1 MRQNI
6 SYIFTALLLL
16 ALASCQQRAQMPEP
30 DNTDATG
37 GYTMSLTVVAPDA
50 DPSLRAHLS
59 GEAGDPVLKATFK
72 EDDDIALFV
81 WQDGKLYD
89 LANVGFASV
98 EEGGKRATLTFE
110 LPAGVDE
117 TKPIDL
123 IAYDGPAD
131 FGYKSG
137 TEVRRS
143 YMLIEGDKILI
154 NGMPYGPIE
163 IDKFSAPVMFH
174 EKGIIPSETE
184 RTERFVKFKHF
195 GCYEVIFFTNNSDTA
210 IEPRVGLSQ
219 KGRSKYGMTRKW
231 AYESQLDMT
240 DFGMKYPYI
249 NLTTGELFYSKDTKP
264 SMRFASTGKLEP
276 GASVTLVS
284 WYVPNAKVT
293 LPEMELAYKN
303 GYDWVVSDQKIAAKD
318 FPMEIGKAY
327 AVSGSWDGTKVT
339 IGEVTTIEPSSI
351 TLDQTE
357 LTIKVGKKATLTPT
371 IEPADASNKNV
382 TWSSSDETVATVS
395 DGVVTGV
402 KVGTAEIT
410 AKTANGL
417 TTKATVTVEEIPVT
431 KINLPAT
438 EASMTIG
445 GTMDLKPVIEPADA
459 TNTHISWRSSDPDVA
474 TVDANGRVTAKGA
487 GTATIT
493 GTAASGVKVTLVVTV
508 SDEVIEVT
516 AVTLDKNEATVK
528 VGKSLQL
535 TATIEP
541 SGATDQ
547 KLEWTSSDSDIAI
560 VTDGRVTGV
569 APGEVTITVKTTN
582 GKTAICTIT
591 VEKTKGVP
599 DVPGV
604 EL

>member
-1 MRQNI
+1 
-6 SYIFTALLLL
+6 
-16 ALASCQQRAQMPEP
+16 
-30 DNTDATG
+30 
-37 GYTMSLTVVAPDA
+37 MSLTVVAPDA

-89 LANVGFASV
+89 LANVGFAGV

-143 YMLIEGDKILI
+143 NMLIEGDKILI

-184 RTERFVKFKHF
+184 RTDRFVKFKHF

-231 AYESQLDMT
+231 AYENQLDMT
-240 DFGMKYPYI
+240 DFAMKYPYI

-284 WYVPNAKVT
+284 WYVPNAEVT
-293 LPEMELAYKN
+293 LPEMELTYKN

-339 IGEVTTIEPSSI
+339 IGEVTTIEPTAI
-351 TLDQTE
+351 KLDQD
-357 LTIKVGKKATLTPT
+357 KVTLGVGETATLKAT
-371 IEPADASNKNV
+371 IEPEEATNKNV
-382 TWSSSDETVATVS
+382 TWSSSDDTTVTVE
-395 DGVVTGV
+395 DGVVTGK
-402 KVGTAEIT
+402 KVGTATIT
-410 AKTANGL
+410 AETSNGL
-417 TTKATVTVEEIPVT
+417 KATAEVIVKEIAVT
-431 KINLPAT
+431 KVTLSETTAT
-438 EASMTIG
+438 MTIG
-445 GTMDLKPVIEPADA
+445 GELELTATIEPKNA
-459 TNTHISWRSSDPDVA
+459 TDQRLTWSSSDTGVA
-474 TVDANGRVTAKGA
+474 TVDSNGKVTAKAA

-493 GTAASGVKVTLVVTV
+493 ATAASGITAACEITV

-516 AVTLDKNEATVK
+516 AVTLDRTEATVK

-569 APGEVTITVKTTN
+569 ALGEVTITVKTTN
-582 GKTAICTIT
+582 GKTATCTIT

-604 EL
+604 EI

>member
-89 LANVGFASV
+89 LANVGFAGV

-143 YMLIEGDKILI
+143 NMLIEGDKILI

-184 RTERFVKFKHF
+184 RTDRFVQFNHF

-210 IEPRVGLSQ
+210 IEPKVGLSQ
-219 KGRSKYGMTRKW
+219 KGRSKYGLNRKW

-240 DFGMKYPYI
+240 DYGMKYPHI
-249 NLTTGELFYSKDTKP
+249 NLTTGEIFYSKDTKP

-276 GASVTLVS
+276 GASVTMVS
-284 WYVPNAKVT
+284 WYVPNAEVT

-303 GYDWVVSDQKIAAKD
+303 GRDWVVSEQKIAAKD

-339 IGEVTTIEPSSI
+339 IGEVTTIEPTSI
-351 TLDQTE
+351 TLDQRE
-357 LTIKVGKKATLTPT
+357 LTIKVGKTATLTPT
-371 IEPADASNKNV
+371 IEPADATNKNV
-382 TWSSSDETVATVS
+382 TWSSSDDTTVTVE
-395 DGVVTGV
+395 DGVVTGK
-402 KVGTAEIT
+402 KVGTATIT
-410 AKTANGL
+410 AETSNGL
-417 TTKATVTVEEIPVT
+417 KATAEVIVKEIAVT
-431 KINLPAT
+431 KVTLSETTAT
-438 EASMTIG
+438 MTIG
-445 GTMDLKPVIEPADA
+445 GELELTATIEPKNA
-459 TNTHISWRSSDPDVA
+459 TDQRLTWSSSDTGVA
-474 TVDANGRVTAKGA
+474 TVDSNGKVTAKAA

-493 GTAASGVKVTLVVTV
+493 ATAASGITAACEITV

-516 AVTLDKNEATVK
+516 AVSLDRTKATIK

-582 GKTAICTIT
+582 GKTATCTIT

-604 EL
+604 EI

>member
-16 ALASCQQRAQMPEP
+16 VLASCRQEAQIPEP
-30 DNTDATG
+30 DNADVTG

-59 GEAGDPVLKATFK
+59 GESGDPVLKATFK

-89 LANVGFASV
+89 LANVGFAGV
-98 EEGGKRATLTFE
+98 EEGGKRATLTFK

-143 YMLIEGDKILI
+143 NMLIEGDKILI

-163 IDKFSAPVMFH
+163 MDKFSAPVMFH
-174 EKGIIPSETE
+174 EKGIVPSETE

-210 IEPRVGLSQ
+210 IEPRVGLSK
-219 KGRSKYGMTRKW
+219 KGRSKYGMTRSW
-231 AYESQLDMT
+231 ACQSQLDMT
-240 DFGMKYPYI
+240 DYGMKYPYI
-249 NLTTGELFYSKDTKP
+249 NLTTGELFYSKDQKP

-284 WYVPNAKVT
+284 WYVPNAEVN

-303 GYDWVVSDQKIAAKD
+303 GHDWVVSDQKIAAKD
-318 FPMEIGKAY
+318 FPMEVGKAY

-339 IGEVTTIEPSSI
+339 IGEVSIIEPTGI
-351 TLDQTE
+351 TLDKNE
-357 LTIKVGKKATLTPT
+357 LTIKVGKTATLTPT
-371 IEPADASNKNV
+371 IEPADATNKNV

-402 KVGTAEIT
+402 KAGTATIT

-417 TTKATVTVEEIPVT
+417 TANATVTVEEIPVT
-431 KINLPAT
+431 KITLPST

-445 GTMDLKPVIEPADA
+445 GTMDLKPTIEPADA
-459 TNTHISWRSSDPDVA
+459 TNTHISWSSSKPGVA
-474 TVDANGRVTAKGA
+474 TVDASGRVTAKGA

-493 GTAASGVKVTLVVTV
+493 GTAASGAKVTLVVTV
-508 SDEVIEVT
+508 SDKVIEVT
-516 AVTLDKNEATVK
+516 AVTLDRTAATIK

-535 TATIEP
+535 TATIKP
-541 SGATDQ
+541 SDATNASLQ
-547 KLEWTSSDSDIAI
+547 WTSSDTAIAI
-560 VTDGRVTGV
+560 VTDGRVQGI
-569 APGEVTITVKTTN
+569 APGEATITAKTAN
-582 GKTAICTIT
+582 GKTATCTIT

-604 EL
+604 EI

>member
-59 GEAGDPVLKATFK
+59 GEAGDPVLKATFN

-143 YMLIEGDKILI
+143 NMLIEGDKILI

-163 IDKFSAPVMFH
+163 LDKFSAPVMFH

-210 IEPRVGLSQ
+210 IEPKVGLSQ
-219 KGRSKYGMTRKW
+219 KGRSKYGITRKW
-231 AYESQLDMT
+231 AYENQLDMT
-240 DFGMKYPYI
+240 DYGMKRPYI

-264 SMRFASTGKLEP
+264 SMRFANIGKLEP
-276 GASVTLVS
+276 GASVTMVS
-284 WYVPNAKVT
+284 WYVPNAEVN

-303 GYDWVVSDQKIAAKD
+303 DHDWVVSDQKIAAKD

-339 IGEVTTIEPSSI
+339 IGEVTTIEPTSI
-351 TLDQTE
+351 KLDQSE
-357 LTIKVGKKATLTPT
+357 LTIKVGKTATLTPT
-371 IEPADASNKNV
+371 IEPADATNKNV
-382 TWSSSDETVATVS
+382 IWSSSDETVATVS

-402 KVGTAEIT
+402 KPGTAEIT

-417 TTKATVTVEEIPVT
+417 TAKATVTVEEIPVT
-431 KINLPAT
+431 NITLPAT

-445 GTMDLKPVIEPADA
+445 GTMDLKPAIEPADA
-459 TNTHISWRSSDPDVA
+459 TNTHISWSSSDPDVA

-493 GTAASGVKVTLVVTV
+493 GTAASGVTVTLVVTV

-516 AVTLDKNEATVK
+516 AVTLDKTEATIK

-569 APGEVTITVKTTN
+569 DPGKVTITVKTTN
-582 GKTAICTIT
+582 GKTATCTIT

-604 EL
+604 EI

>member
-1 MRQNI
+1 
-6 SYIFTALLLL
+6 
-16 ALASCQQRAQMPEP
+16 
-30 DNTDATG
+30 
-37 GYTMSLTVVAPDA
+37 MSLTVVAPDA

-89 LANVGFASV
+89 LANVGFAGV

-123 IAYDGPAD
+123 IAYDGPAV

-137 TEVRRS
+137 TEVKRS
-143 YMLIEGDKILI
+143 NMLIEGDKILI

-184 RTERFVKFKHF
+184 RTDRFVKFKHF

-210 IEPRVGLSQ
+210 IEPRVGLSL
-219 KGRSKYGMTRKW
+219 KGRSKYGMNRKW
-231 AYESQLDMT
+231 AYENQLDMT
-240 DFGMKYPYI
+240 DFAMRYPYI

-284 WYVPNAKVT
+284 WYVPNAEVT
-293 LPEMELAYKN
+293 LPEMELTYKN

-327 AVSGSWDGTKVT
+327 VVSGSWDGTKVT
-339 IGEVTTIEPSSI
+339 IGEVTTIEPTSI
-351 TLDQTE
+351 TLDQRE
-357 LTIKVGKKATLTPT
+357 LTIKVGKTATLTPT
-371 IEPADASNKNV
+371 IEPADATNKNV
-382 TWSSSDETVATVS
+382 TWSSTDEAVATVS

-402 KVGTAEIT
+402 KPGTAEIT
-410 AKTANGL
+410 AETANGL
-417 TTKATVTVEEIPVT
+417 TAKATVTVKEIPVT
-431 KINLPAT
+431 KITLPSK

-445 GTMDLKPVIEPADA
+445 GTMDLKPMIEPADA
-459 TNTHISWRSSDPDVA
+459 TNTHISWSSSDSNVA

-493 GTAASGVKVTLVVTV
+493 GTAASGVTVTLVVTI

-516 AVTLDKNEATVK
+516 AVTLDKTEATIK

-547 KLEWTSSDSDIAI
+547 KLEWTSSDSDKAI

-569 APGEVTITVKTTN
+569 APGDVTITVKTTN
-582 GKTAICTIT
+582 GKTATCTIT

>member
-1 MRQNI
+1 
-6 SYIFTALLLL
+6 
-16 ALASCQQRAQMPEP
+16 
-30 DNTDATG
+30 
-37 GYTMSLTVVAPDA
+37 
-50 DPSLRAHLS
+50 
-59 GEAGDPVLKATFK
+59 
-72 EDDDIALFV
+72 
-81 WQDGKLYD
+81 
-89 LANVGFASV
+89 
-98 EEGGKRATLTFE
+98 
-110 LPAGVDE
+110 
-117 TKPIDL
+117 
-123 IAYDGPAD
+123 
-131 FGYKSG
+131 
-137 TEVRRS
+137 
-143 YMLIEGDKILI
+143 
-154 NGMPYGPIE
+154 
-163 IDKFSAPVMFH
+163 
-174 EKGIIPSETE
+174 
-184 RTERFVKFKHF
+184 
-195 GCYEVIFFTNNSDTA
+195 
-210 IEPRVGLSQ
+210 
-219 KGRSKYGMTRKW
+219 
-231 AYESQLDMT
+231 
-240 DFGMKYPYI
+240 
-249 NLTTGELFYSKDTKP
+249 
-264 SMRFASTGKLEP
+264 
-276 GASVTLVS
+276 
-284 WYVPNAKVT
+284 
-293 LPEMELAYKN
+293 MELAYKN

-339 IGEVTTIEPSSI
+339 IGEVTTIEPTAI
-351 TLDQTE
+351 TLDQSE

-445 GTMDLKPVIEPADA
+445 GTMDLKPTIEPADA
-459 TNTHISWRSSDPDVA
+459 TNTHISWSSSDPDVA

-493 GTAASGVKVTLVVTV
+493 GTAASGVTVTLVVTV

-516 AVTLDKNEATVK
+516 AISLDKTEATIK

-547 KLEWTSSDSDIAI
+547 KLEWTSSDSDKAI

-582 GKTAICTIT
+582 GKTATCTIT

>member
-1 MRQNI
+1 
-6 SYIFTALLLL
+6 
-16 ALASCQQRAQMPEP
+16 
-30 DNTDATG
+30 
-37 GYTMSLTVVAPDA
+37 MSLTVVAPDA

-89 LANVGFASV
+89 LANVGFAGV

-123 IAYDGPAD
+123 IAYDGPAA

-143 YMLIEGDKILI
+143 NMLIEGDKILI

-210 IEPRVGLSQ
+210 IEPRVGLSL
-219 KGRSKYGMTRKW
+219 KGRSKYGMNRKW
-231 AYESQLDMT
+231 AYENQLDMT
-240 DFGMKYPYI
+240 DFAMKYPYI

-284 WYVPNAKVT
+284 WYVPNAEVT
-293 LPEMELAYKN
+293 LPEMELTYKN
-303 GYDWVVSDQKIAAKD
+303 GYDWVVSEQKIAAKD

-339 IGEVTTIEPSSI
+339 IGEVTTIEPTSI
-351 TLDQTE
+351 TLDQSE
-357 LTIKVGKKATLTPT
+357 LTIKVGKTATLTPT
-371 IEPADASNKNV
+371 IEPADATNKNV

-402 KVGTAEIT
+402 KPGTAEIT

-417 TTKATVTVEEIPVT
+417 TTKATVKVEEIPVT
-431 KINLPAT
+431 KITLPTT

-445 GTMDLKPVIEPADA
+445 GTMDLKPMIEPADA
-459 TNTHISWRSSDPDVA
+459 TNTHISWSSSDSNVA

-493 GTAASGVKVTLVVTV
+493 GTAASGVTVTLVVTV
-508 SDEVIEVT
+508 SDDVIEVT
-516 AVTLDKNEATVK
+516 AVTLDKNEATIK

-569 APGEVTITVKTTN
+569 APGKVTITVKTTN
-582 GKTAICTIT
+582 GKTATCTIT
-591 VEKTKGVP
+591 VEKTNGVP

-604 EL
+604 EI

>member
-1 MRQNI
+1 
-6 SYIFTALLLL
+6 
-16 ALASCQQRAQMPEP
+16 
-30 DNTDATG
+30 
-37 GYTMSLTVVAPDA
+37 MSLTVVAPDA

-59 GEAGDPVLKATFK
+59 GEAGDPVLKATFT

-89 LANVGFASV
+89 LANVGFAGV

-143 YMLIEGDKILI
+143 NMLIEGDKILI

-163 IDKFSAPVMFH
+163 MEKFSAPVMFH

-240 DFGMKYPYI
+240 DFAMKYPYI

-284 WYVPNAKVT
+284 WYVPNAEVT
-293 LPEMELAYKN
+293 LPEMELTYKN

-339 IGEVTTIEPSSI
+339 IGEVATIEPTAI
-351 TLDQTE
+351 KLDQD
-357 LTIKVGKKATLTPT
+357 KVTLGVGETATLKAT
-371 IEPADASNKNV
+371 IEPEEATNKNV
-382 TWSSSDETVATVS
+382 TWSSSDDTTVTVE
-395 DGVVTGV
+395 DGVVTGK
-402 KVGTAEIT
+402 KVGTAIIT
-410 AKTANGL
+410 AETSNGL
-417 TTKATVTVEEIPVT
+417 KATAEVIVKEIAVT
-431 KINLPAT
+431 KVTLSETTAT
-438 EASMTIG
+438 MTIG
-445 GTMDLKPVIEPADA
+445 GELELTATIEPKNA
-459 TNTHISWRSSDPDVA
+459 TDQRLTWSSSDTGVA
-474 TVDANGRVTAKGA
+474 TVDSNGKVTAKAA

-493 GTAASGVKVTLVVTV
+493 ATAASGITAACEITV

-516 AVTLDKNEATVK
+516 AVTLDKTEATIK

-547 KLEWTSSDSDIAI
+547 RLEWTSTDSDIAI

-569 APGEVTITVKTTN
+569 APGEVIITVKTTN
-582 GKTAICTIT
+582 GKTATCTIT
-591 VEKTKGVP
+591 VEKTTGVP

-604 EL
+604 EI

>member
-89 LANVGFASV
+89 LANVGFAGV

-143 YMLIEGDKILI
+143 NMLIEGDKILI

-284 WYVPNAKVT
+284 WYVPNAEVN

-303 GYDWVVSDQKIAAKD
+303 GRDWVVSDQKIAAKD

-327 AVSGSWDGTKVT
+327 VVSGSWDGTKVT
-339 IGEVTTIEPSSI
+339 IGEVTTIEPTAI
-351 TLDQTE
+351 KLDQD
-357 LTIKVGKKATLTPT
+357 KVTLGVGETATLKAS
-371 IEPADASNKNV
+371 IEPEEATNKNV
-382 TWSSSDETVATVS
+382 TWSSSDDTIVTVE
-395 DGVVTGV
+395 DGVVTGK
-402 KVGTAEIT
+402 KVGTATIT
-410 AKTANGL
+410 AETSNGL
-417 TTKATVTVEEIPVT
+417 KATAEVIVKEIAVT
-431 KINLPAT
+431 KVTLSETTAT
-438 EASMTIG
+438 MTIG
-445 GTMDLKPVIEPADA
+445 GELELTATIEPKNA
-459 TNTHISWRSSDPDVA
+459 TDQRLTWSSSDTGVA
-474 TVDANGRVTAKGA
+474 TVDSNGKVTAKAA

-493 GTAASGVKVTLVVTV
+493 ATAASGITAACEITV

-516 AVTLDKNEATVK
+516 AVTLDRTEATVK

-569 APGEVTITVKTTN
+569 ALGEVTITVKTTN
-582 GKTAICTIT
+582 GKTATCTIT

-604 EL
+604 EI

>member
-16 ALASCQQRAQMPEP
+16 VLASCRQEAQIPEP
-30 DNTDATG
+30 DNADVTG

-59 GEAGDPVLKATFK
+59 GESGDPVLKATFK

-89 LANVGFASV
+89 LANVGFAGV
-98 EEGGKRATLTFE
+98 EEGGKRATLTFK

-143 YMLIEGDKILI
+143 NMLIEGDKILI

-163 IDKFSAPVMFH
+163 MDKFSAPVMFH
-174 EKGIIPSETE
+174 EKGIVPSETE

-210 IEPRVGLSQ
+210 IEPRVGLSK
-219 KGRSKYGMTRKW
+219 KGRSKYGMTRSW
-231 AYESQLDMT
+231 ACQSQLDMT
-240 DFGMKYPYI
+240 DYGMKYPYI
-249 NLTTGELFYSKDTKP
+249 NLTTGELFYSKDQKP

-284 WYVPNAKVT
+284 WYVPNAEVN

-303 GYDWVVSDQKIAAKD
+303 GHDWVVSDQKIAAKD
-318 FPMEIGKAY
+318 FPMEVGKAY

-339 IGEVTTIEPSSI
+339 IGEVSIIEPTGI
-351 TLDQTE
+351 TLDKNE
-357 LTIKVGKKATLTPT
+357 LTIKVGKTATLTPT
-371 IEPADASNKNV
+371 IEPADATNKNV

-402 KVGTAEIT
+402 KAGTATIT

-417 TTKATVTVEEIPVT
+417 TANATVTVEEIPVT
-431 KINLPAT
+431 KITLPTAK
-438 EASMTIG
+438 ASMTIG
-445 GTMDLKPVIEPADA
+445 GTMDLKPTIEPADA
-459 TNTHISWRSSDPDVA
+459 TNTHISWSSSKPGVA
-474 TVDANGRVTAKGA
+474 TVDASGRVTAKGA

-493 GTAASGVKVTLVVTV
+493 GTAASGAKVTLVVTV
-508 SDEVIEVT
+508 SDKVIEVT
-516 AVTLDKNEATVK
+516 AVTLDRTAATIK

-535 TATIEP
+535 TATIKP
-541 SGATDQ
+541 SDATNASLQ
-547 KLEWTSSDSDIAI
+547 WTSSDTAIAI
-560 VTDGRVTGV
+560 VTDGRVQGI
-569 APGEVTITVKTTN
+569 APGEATITAKTAN
-582 GKTAICTIT
+582 GKTATCTII

-604 EL
+604 EI